1 MKRPSDG
8 VRAYLLQSLSINKW
22 GSSVYRVSVCVC
34 VCVCVLICSVM
45 SDSLQPITSSWGPR
59 LMGLQVAGPL

>member
-1 MKRPSDG
+1 MKRLSDG
-8 VRAYLLQSLSINKW
+8 VRAYLLRSLSINKW
-22 GSSVYRVSVCVC
+22 GSSVYHVC

-45 SDSLQPITSSWGPR
+45 SDSLQSITSSWGPR